1 MDTSGY
7 GALLVPLLI
16 EKLPLNLRQSIAK
29 KFENN
34 IWELPEMLKI
44 LKGDLEAF
52 YFSRKCL
59 Q

>member
-7 GALLVPLLI
+7 GALLVPFLI
-16 EKLPLNLRQSIAK
+16 EKLPLNLRQSIAE
-29 KFENN
+29 KFEND

-52 YFSRKCL
+52 YFSRKYL